1 MPHPV
6 QTDTVWLPSPWFVP
20 KLLVAQPS
28 SLPMHDCMLCPCSDV
43 GETTRT
49 LSVSQTDQTDGSI
62 ISSMFEPLAMCRM
75 ETCVV
80 GCLRKTF
87 VCCLAGT
94 GTESHSFT
102 SSRCQT
108 WLPGRELLETIIST
122 YKATRLLSVSQCTC
136 LGGAEA
142 KGSQICLFE
151 NSWHRCKEDHGL
163 IDQRTI
169 VCTSQYIACIISVLV
184 VSIPGAQRFECAL
197 HLLTLN
203 LSSWSL
209 SARSTKV
216 SS

>member
-108 WLPGRELLETIIST
+108 WLPQSPLTMARSSRMKRRSLKSLDKTPSQAESCWKPSSARTKQLD
-122 YKATRLLSVSQCTC
+122 YCLSVSVHVWGVLKPKAARYVC
-136 LGGAEA
+136 LKILG
-142 KGSQICLFE
+142 
-151 NSWHRCKEDHGL
+151 
-163 IDQRTI
+163 
-169 VCTSQYIACIISVLV
+169 IAVKK
-184 VSIPGAQRFECAL
+184 
-197 HLLTLN
+197 T
-203 LSSWSL
+203 
-209 SARSTKV
+209 TD
-216 SS
+216 